1 MMRGQR
7 PCAREAARERVIA
20 KEIEMMEREMGNNRT
35 AGTRGLRVPYDD
47 TLAWLKMR
55 SCPTRLVAS
64 GGAGGCG
71 IG

>member
-1 MMRGQR
+1 
-7 PCAREAARERVIA
+7 
-20 KEIEMMEREMGNNRT
+20 MMEREMGNNRT